1 MTHPF
6 EQYNIKNFLIEAIKE
21 IGFDEPTEIQK
32 KVIPEVKK
40 GRDII
45 GQSQTGSGKT
55 HAFLLPLFN
64 KIKPEL
70 EQVQVVITAPSR
82 ELSDQLFQAA
92 SQLASFSE
100 EEIIVQQFIGGT
112 DKQRQVDK
120 LAQKQPHVAIGT
132 PGRMF
137 DLISQNALLTHTAH
151 YMVVDEAD
159 MTLDMGFL
167 EQVDQIAARLP
178 EKGQMLVFSAT
189 IPQSLQPFLKKYMKS
204 PIEIKIEN
212 QQIISDTVENW
223 LISTKG
229 KRRINVIHE
238 LLTLGQPYLA
248 LVFANT
254 KDKVDEIAKGLR
266 DKGLDVAVV
275 HGGISSRERRRVMR
289 QIQNLDY
296 QYVVASDL
304 AARGIDIKGVSHV
317 INAEIPHELDFFVH
331 RVGRTG
337 RNGMDGIAVT
347 LYSPGEEKEI
357 ETLESMGITFQPKE
371 IKNDEVI
378 DTHDRNRREQR
389 KDQNNKESFDSE
401 IHGMRK
407 KAKKNVKP
415 GYKRKIERK
424 KEEKRKKA
432 RKLTQN
438 NRKSRK

>member
-6 EQYNIKNFLIEAIKE
+6 EQYNLKPYLIEAINK
-21 IGFDEPTEIQK
+21 IGFREPTEIQK
-32 KVIPEVKK
+32 KVIPEIKK

-64 KIKPEL
+64 QIDPSREH
-70 EQVQVVITAPSR
+70 VQIVITAPSR

-92 SQLASFSE
+92 SQLAKHSE

-112 DKQRQVDK
+112 DKQRQIDK

-132 PGRMF
+132 PGRMN
-137 DLISQNALLTHTAH
+137 DLVKQNVLLIHTAN

-167 EQVDQIAARLP
+167 EEVDQMAARLP
-178 EKGQMLVFSAT
+178 ENGQMLIFSAT
-189 IPQSLQPFLKKYMKS
+189 IPQSLQPFLKKYMKN
-204 PIEIKIEN
+204 PINIVIEN
-212 QQIISDTVENW
+212 QQVISENVENW

-229 KRRINVIHE
+229 KKRVDVIHQ
-238 LLTLGQPYLA
+238 LLTIGQPYLA

-254 KDKVDEIAKGLR
+254 KDRVDEIAKGLR
-266 DKGLDVAVV
+266 DRGLDVAVV

-317 INAEIPHELDFFVH
+317 INAEIPHELDFFIH

-357 ETLESMGITFQPKE
+357 ETLEGMGISFQPKE
-371 IKNDEVI
+371 IKQDEVT

-389 KDQNNKESFDSE
+389 KDQNNKEAFDSE

-415 GYKRKIERK
+415 AYKRKIERK

-432 RKLTQN
+432 RKLKK
-438 NRKSRK
+438 R

>member
-6 EQYNIKNFLIEAIKE
+6 EQYHLKSYLIEAITE
-21 IGFDEPTEIQK
+21 IGFNEPTEIQK

-64 KIKPEL
+64 QIDPSMQ
-70 EQVQVVITAPSR
+70 QVQLVVTAPSR
-82 ELSDQLFQAA
+82 ELAEQLYQAA
-92 SQLASFSE
+92 SQLAEHSP
-100 EEIIVQQFIGGT
+100 EEILVQQFIGGT

-120 LAQKQPHVAIGT
+120 LTQKQPHVAIGT
-132 PGRMF
+132 PGRLH
-137 DLISQNALLTHTAH
+137 DLINQNALLSHTAK
-151 YMVVDEAD
+151 YMVIDEAD

-167 EQVDQIAARLP
+167 EEVDQIAARLP
-178 EKGQMLVFSAT
+178 NDGQMLVFSAT
-189 IPQSLQPFLKKYMKS
+189 IPQKLQPFLKKHMKS
-204 PIEIKIEN
+204 PIQIKIEN
-212 QQIISDTVENW
+212 QQVISDTVENW

-229 KRRINVIHE
+229 KKRVDTIYQ
-238 LLTLGQPYLA
+238 LLTIGQPYLA

-254 KDKVDEIAKGLR
+254 KDKVDEIARGLR

-304 AARGIDIKGVSHV
+304 ASRGIDIKGVSHV
-317 INAEIPHELDFFVH
+317 INAEIPHDLDFFVH

-337 RNGMDGIAVT
+337 RNGMEGIAVT

-357 ETLESMGITFQPKE
+357 ETIEKMGISFQPKE
-371 IKNDEVI
+371 IKSDEVI

-389 KDQNNKESFDSE
+389 KSQNSKEAFDAE

-407 KAKKNVKP
+407 KAKKNIKP
-415 GYKRKIERK
+415 GYKRKIERRKDEK
-424 KEEKRKKA
+424 KRRA
-432 RKLTQN
+432 RKAN
-438 NRKSRK
+438 KNSK